1 MLVFKLLLKMIF
13 GEKMSSWINPAIHR
27 VKLNN
32 STQWIMHNDQPIL
45 FVNTPK
51 NASSTIRAYW
61 NMEECIFPVESNEQY
76 SIPEEF
82 EDQSYRVCVIF
93 RDPLARHLSAASMLA
108 GELEHIYGI
117 TGLDSSD
124 FHDLHRVSDKHLVPQ
139 WAFVPMCM
147 PPMDS
152 DKNLMLGEDK
162 YDWNDL
168 YRDLIGKYGFEN
180 LINEHYD
187 FFWLSEDPK
196 ENVWIDICKHYD
208 MPLMDKKY
216 NTSVGGLDY
225 SRKDEPIKNLSK
237 MITSV
242 HAAYACD
249 YDFHHRVT
257 YRNAYL
263 ERR

>member
-1 MLVFKLLLKMIF
+1 MLGL
-13 GEKMSSWINPAIHR
+13 INTS
-27 VKLNN
+27 N
-32 STQWIMHNDQPIL
+32 QWIRHNDQIIL
-45 FVNTPK
+45 FVNTTK
-51 NASSTIRAYW
+51 NASTTIREYW
-61 NMEECIFPVESNEQY
+61 NVHVDEFPVESIGQY
-76 SIPEEF
+76 FTVFYNTALLPSEI
-82 EDQSYRVCVIF
+82 EDQPYKICVIL
-93 RDPLARHLSAASMLA
+93 RDPVARHLSATSMLA
-108 GELEHIYGI
+108 GEFEHIYGI

-124 FHDLHRVSDKHLVPQ
+124 FHDLHRVSDLHMVPQ

-147 PPMDS
+147 PPIPS
-152 DKNLMLGEDK
+152 DPHLISRAILGDGESQ

-168 YRDLIGKYGFEN
+168 YRDLIGKHGFEN

-187 FFWLSEDPK
+187 FFWMSEDPK

-208 MPLMDKKY
+208 MPLMDKKH
-216 NTSVGGLDY
+216 NTAVGDLKY
-225 SRKDEPIKNLSK
+225 SRKDNPIKKNFSK

-242 HAAYACD
+242 HSAYACD